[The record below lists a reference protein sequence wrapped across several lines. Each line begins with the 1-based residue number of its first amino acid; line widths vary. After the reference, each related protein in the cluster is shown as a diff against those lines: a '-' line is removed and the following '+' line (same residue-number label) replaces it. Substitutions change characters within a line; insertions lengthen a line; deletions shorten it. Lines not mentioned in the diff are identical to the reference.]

1 MGRSS
6 VVEHV
11 FELDKRIEFTERD
24 KGDYIEYGKHT
35 VTPHEVVGGNI
46 SKSRLD
52 AAVFDSFK

>member
-1 MGRSS
+1 MGRIVRSRTC
-6 VVEHV
+6 